1 MKSYEALCYAY
12 DVLMRDVDY
21 DGWAEYISGFL
32 NEIGAKKIAE
42 TACGTGSISLRLARM
57 GFDVIA
63 SDISAGMLDCAKA
76 KARAAGEKCMFI
88 IQDMT
93 ALDIPRRDA
102 LVCCCDGVNYMQSES
117 ELKAF
122 FKGAYS
128 CIKKG
133 GALLFYMRTRHKL
146 NEILSDNFFYDDG
159 DDATCFWQSEK
170 IGDARVKFEV
180 SVFVR
185 EGDIYRRYD
194 EMQEQTAYETGRV
207 LELLREAGFEEC
219 SAYSFLTRE
228 AASEQD
234 ERVQFAAKKI

>member
-1 MKSYEALCYAY
+1 MS
-12 DVLMRDVDY
+12 
-21 DGWAEYISGFL
+21 
-32 NEIGAKKIAE
+32 
-42 TACGTGSISLRLARM
+42 
-57 GFDVIA
+57 
-63 SDISAGMLDCAKA
+63 
-76 KARAAGEKCMFI
+76 
-88 IQDMT
+88 
-93 ALDIPRRDA
+93 
-102 LVCCCDGVNYMQSES
+102 
-117 ELKAF
+117 
-122 FKGAYS
+122 
-128 CIKKG
+128 
-133 GALLFYMRTRHKL
+133 TRHKL